1 MEKFFST
8 IRGLGLKRGP
18 QRWLGGV
25 CGGIAAKLN
34 VDVAFVRI
42 AFLLFALL
50 PGPAFVLYLAAWL
63 ILPDQQNAIAL
74 ESFLAKR
81 SEPAVTPLPEGRG
94 PRVPRGRSARTA
106 SAPAAR
112 QGHFAVVTVC
122 VLPHMRH

>member
-42 AFLLFALL
+42 ALLLVALL
-50 PGPAFVLYLAAWL
+50 PGPAFVFYLVAWL
-63 ILPDQQNAIAL
+63 LLPDQRNAIVL
-74 ESFLAKR
+74 ESLLA
-81 SEPAVTPLPEGRG
+81 RG
-94 PRVPRGRSARTA
+94 STRP
-106 SAPAAR
+106 
-112 QGHFAVVTVC
+112 
-122 VLPHMRH
+122 